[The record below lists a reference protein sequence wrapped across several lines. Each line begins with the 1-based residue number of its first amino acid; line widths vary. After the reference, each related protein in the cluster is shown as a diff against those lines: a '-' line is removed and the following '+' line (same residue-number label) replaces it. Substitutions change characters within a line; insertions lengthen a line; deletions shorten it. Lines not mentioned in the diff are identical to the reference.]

1 MLTQVSKVHVDQGQ
15 STVQIRL
22 RSTEF
27 SSADSRSAGRTVF
40 CSQQSS
46 SGHRFAKHTVP
57 MKSKKPAALKL
68 GPRFERAL
76 FFAIRKHSGQTR
88 KGTAV
93 PYVAHLLSVAGLV
106 LEAGGDEDL
115 AIAAL
120 LHDVVEDCGGAPML
134 QQIRRRF
141 GQRVAHVVDGCTDTD
156 LDPKP
161 PWRQR
166 KESYLKHLR
175 TANADVR
182 LVSAADKLHNAR
194 SVLAD
199 YREIGEPIWER
210 FQGKRDGTLWYYR
223 ALVNEFKR
231 KKTNRLV
238 DELERVVIE
247 LEAVAASG

>member
-1 MLTQVSKVHVDQGQ
+1 MK
-15 STVQIRL
+15 
-22 RSTEF
+22 
-27 SSADSRSAGRTVF
+27 
-40 CSQQSS
+40 
-46 SGHRFAKHTVP
+46 P
-57 MKSKKPAALKL
+57 KSKTVTTL

-76 FFAIRKHSGQTR
+76 LFATRKHARQTR
-88 KGTAV
+88 KGTAI
-93 PYVAHLLSVAGLV
+93 PYIPHLLSVAGLV

-134 QQIRRRF
+134 GEIRRRF
-141 GQRVAHVVDGCTDTD
+141 GQHVAHLVDGCTDTD

-166 KESYLKHLR
+166 KEDYLKHLQ
-175 TANADVR
+175 TADADVR

-199 YREIGEPIWER
+199 YREFGESVWER

-223 ALVNEFKR
+223 S
-231 KKTNRLV
+231 LV
-238 DELERVVIE
+238 DEFRKRDANPLVNQLERVVNE
-247 LEAVAASG
+247 LEAAAA